1 MNIISSFNLDLSDI
15 KQDGENRKFTILGSD
30 GAVFSLEIK
39 NEDGYYYNFQNA
51 LFQAQKTRLD
61 NISISQGSYSAFFKT
76 PTVSDAD
83 KYDIYLFAEKDTKH
97 ASYNEVRASDGSIDI
112 NLSTGSNS
120 NLLQKVIYQTLDVT
134 ITISNSFGTAA
145 SRTNEAII
153 GSRGKSVI
161 KTSFTTTATLT
172 SGAYSI
178 NRQPTSDDV
187 ETNKNIVI
195 GSPVDIYNE
204 NIYPTARDA
213 FTGDDINGAVTSG
226 TTVDT
231 DATDISAN
239 IGVGDK
245 ITTTVM
251 TDTVNG
257 ARDTSAVA
265 ITMDSAVATKM
276 AVGDRVTGNADLDAG
291 VFTVAS
297 LDSTNV
303 FSISA
308 VVAIADGVTLSFSSK
323 INRSVTTVQSFPGD
337 ASAFVIS
344 QAIQFRDNAP
354 LTFSPRK
361 NYRWAV
367 DNIENLDAGMSVIT
381 TAGNGF
387 VKGANIADYL
397 DQTTIFENEINEQ
410 KITNVSVPAL
420 DTLSAL
426 STITRNGTTNVATTV
441 QTGNVVFDAQ
451 ALRAFT
457 GETIA
462 VYAYGLNK
470 INVLSGY
477 DVEFSNLKAELNTIT
492 TTTTAASIASTT
504 VPVTS
509 KLGIAPKGTQTVDGA
524 TILSNTVV
532 LDSVAGLGIGQS
544 LYAVSSGTL
553 TGIPTITA
561 IDETNKKITLS
572 SPQTF
577 ADGITLTFPFSIIS
591 GIGIDASAVN
601 PYVDTISSLDLTASA
616 AQTLENAQTFTFSG
630 AGSVL
635 TITGDIEI
643 NKVGNADVTLSFD
656 LEKFITKLTN

>member
-1 MNIISSFNLDLSDI
+1 MKIVIII
-15 KQDGENRKFTILGSD
+15 
-30 GAVFSLEIK
+30 
-39 NEDGYYYNFQNA
+39 
-51 LFQAQKTRLD
+51 
-61 NISISQGSYSAFFKT
+61 T

>member
-76 PTVSDAD
+76 PTVSNAD

-178 NRQPTSDDV
+178 NRQPTSSDV

-195 GSPVDIYNE
+195 GLPVDIYNE

-354 LTFSPRK
+354 LTFFPRK

-381 TAGNGF
+381 TTGNGF
-387 VKGANIADYL
+387 VRGANIADYL